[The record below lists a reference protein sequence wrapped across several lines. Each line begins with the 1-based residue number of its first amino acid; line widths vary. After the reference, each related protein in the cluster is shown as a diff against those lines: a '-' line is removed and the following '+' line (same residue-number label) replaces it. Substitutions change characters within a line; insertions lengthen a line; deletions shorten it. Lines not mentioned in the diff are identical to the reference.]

1 MKKTILFLVFVTIAY
16 LQSFSAINES
26 IVAEV
31 PLLGYLNVSNIAV
44 YNSKGSATFSYS
56 TSYTEVGWVKVTIK
70 ANVTVSGDYQWRVRF
85 SGTNTAGQTSTW
97 NVYSE
102 TYTVVAGNNS
112 NQNDRT
118 LYGDVNGDGDDELV
132 LVNVSCSAGAI
143 RAVKINANGNAIWI
157 QYNSSFED
165 YFDSSSDKMFMADA
179 NGDGIDELV
188 LVDYEGKI
196 VRVINMITGANYS
209 LLSNITFSSLFPPVI
224 DWNDAKLLV
233 GDINGD
239 NKDELIFVG
248 SSSDILT
255 PAIISVNLTNGSK
268 TSIGKSSGFLNGWV
282 DSSDKMFIGDIN
294 ADNKDELVLV
304 NTTLSGGAIR
314 AINLST
320 GTNVALINH
329 GDVTSFNGWMDET
342 DRMFLKDINADN
354 KADLVFVNTSYNS
367 GAIRAVNILTGGNL
381 CWINHGSFGGWMDS
395 NDRMLMLDA
404 NGDGMKD
411 ICFINTSYTN
421 GAIKVHDI
429 MTESDIFLKDHSEL
443 GLTGWLDGICPYTT
457 NSVSLKSLVAETI
470 DIEEVTEATDI
481 EQDIENLNN
490 LILYPN
496 PNNGNFTIEN
506 LDINSIIEI
515 YNTNGVLIKRIT
527 DNQESKVFINL
538 QDITAGLYFIHF
550 KNNSSVISRK
560 IIIE

>member
-294 ADNKDELVLV
+294 ADNKDELV
-304 NTTLSGGAIR
+304 
-314 AINLST
+314 
-320 GTNVALINH
+320 
-329 GDVTSFNGWMDET
+329 
-342 DRMFLKDINADN
+342 
-354 KADLVFVNTSYNS
+354 FVNTSYNS

-381 CWINHGSFGGWMDS
+381 CWINHGSFGGWMDSDDEMFLEDVNGDNKADLVLVNSSYNSGAIRAVNLLTGSNLSWIDHGSFGGWMDS

-481 EQDIENLNN
+481 EQDIVNLNN

>member
-209 LLSNITFSSLFPPVI
+209 LLSNITFSSLFP
-224 DWNDAKLLV
+224 
-233 GDINGD
+233 
-239 NKDELIFVG
+239 
-248 SSSDILT
+248 
-255 PAIISVNLTNGSK
+255 
-268 TSIGKSSGFLNGWV
+268 
-282 DSSDKMFIGDIN
+282 
-294 ADNKDELVLV
+294 
-304 NTTLSGGAIR
+304 
-314 AINLST
+314 
-320 GTNVALINH
+320 
-329 GDVTSFNGWMDET
+329 
-342 DRMFLKDINADN
+342 
-354 KADLVFVNTSYNS
+354 
-367 GAIRAVNILTGGNL
+367 
-381 CWINHGSFGGWMDS
+381 
-395 NDRMLMLDA
+395 
-404 NGDGMKD
+404 
-411 ICFINTSYTN
+411 
-421 GAIKVHDI
+421 
-429 MTESDIFLKDHSEL
+429 
-443 GLTGWLDGICPYTT
+443 
-457 NSVSLKSLVAETI
+457 
-470 DIEEVTEATDI
+470 
-481 EQDIENLNN
+481 
-490 LILYPN
+490 
-496 PNNGNFTIEN
+496 
-506 LDINSIIEI
+506 I
-515 YNTNGVLIKRIT
+515 YFCR
-527 DNQESKVFINL
+527 
-538 QDITAGLYFIHF
+538 
-550 KNNSSVISRK
+550 
-560 IIIE
+560 

>member
-1 MKKTILFLVFVTIAY
+1 M
-16 LQSFSAINES
+16 
-26 IVAEV
+26 
-31 PLLGYLNVSNIAV
+31 
-44 YNSKGSATFSYS
+44 
-56 TSYTEVGWVKVTIK
+56 
-70 ANVTVSGDYQWRVRF
+70 
-85 SGTNTAGQTSTW
+85 
-97 NVYSE
+97 
-102 TYTVVAGNNS
+102 
-112 NQNDRT
+112 
-118 LYGDVNGDGDDELV
+118 EL
-132 LVNVSCSAGAI
+132 I
-143 RAVKINANGNAIWI
+143 
-157 QYNSSFED
+157 
-165 YFDSSSDKMFMADA
+165 
-179 NGDGIDELV
+179 
-188 LVDYEGKI
+188 
-196 VRVINMITGANYS
+196 
-209 LLSNITFSSLFPPVI
+209 
-224 DWNDAKLLV
+224 
-233 GDINGD
+233 

-381 CWINHGSFGGWMDS
+381 CWINHGSFGGWMDSDDEMFLEDVNGDNKADLVLVNSSYNSGAIRAVNLLTGSNLSWIDHGSFGGWMDS